1 MGCTPSSSKT
11 LPAKQARKFQPIPD
25 RFHSI
30 AQVQAA
36 IREAGLESSNLILG
50 VDFTKSNVWTGR
62 ESFGGRS
69 LHDTTGPI
77 ANPYEQVIDVVGRTL
92 EEFDDDRLIPA
103 YGFGDATTG
112 DRKCF
117 PFHANDEPSRGVQEV
132 LLRYRQIAQSATLA
146 GPTSFAPVIH
156 QAIELVKKEESYH
169 ILVIVADGQV
179 TDASPEGE
187 TARAII
193 EASHYPL
200 SIVVVGVG
208 DGPWDAMETYDDEL
222 PQRKF
227 DNFQFVDFN
236 RVIIESGDT
245 LYRKQGEY
253 TEAMLAQFALT
264 ALMEIP
270 DQYSFIK
277 EHRLLNTATFPR
289 RSTRSVLAPSLAVS
303 MLPSVVVPPPSQAPS
318 PQVSRRRIS
327 FPLGSQTSFP
337 LENPP
342 PLASNADLS
351 QMLTR
356 PVIPQLASEPDH
368 ATNQIATKHQTE
380 PPPYDARILQTHEAA
395 IGDTAPAVMWA

>member
-1 MGCTPSSSKT
+1 MGCTTSSTKT
-11 LPAKQARKFQPIPD
+11 QAKQARKFQPIPD

-50 VDFTKSNVWTGR
+50 VDFTKSNTWTGR
-62 ESFGGRS
+62 ESFGGKC
-69 LHDTTGPI
+69 LHDTTGPTR
-77 ANPYEQVIDVVGRTL
+77 NPYEQVIDVVGKTL

-112 DRKCF
+112 DKCF
-117 PFHANDEPSRGVQEV
+117 PFCADDKPSHGVQEV
-132 LLRYRQIAQSATLA
+132 LQHYRQVAQSATLA

-156 QAIELVKKEESYH
+156 QAIDIVKKEESYH

-193 EASHYPL
+193 EASQYPL

-245 LYRKQGEY
+245 LYRNQGDY

-277 EHRLLNTATFPR
+277 QNGLLDSASFPR
-289 RSTRSVLAPSLAVS
+289 QSRRSVLAPSLPVHT
-303 MLPSVVVPPPSQAPS
+303 LPTAVVVPPPPQAPS
-318 PQVSRRRIS
+318 PQVSQRRIS
-327 FPLGSQTSFP
+327 FPLGSSFP
-337 LENPP
+337 LANPH
-342 PLASNADLS
+342 PLASNVDFT
-351 QMLTR
+351 QMT
-356 PVIPQLASEPDH
+356 SEPDH
-368 ATNQIATKHQTE
+368 NQVITPDKHQME
-380 PPPYDARILQTHEAA
+380 PPPYEARILPTNQAA
-395 IGDTAPAVMWA
+395 LGDTAPAAIWA